1 MLRVSPST
9 APPEVTAIGDLG
21 RPGGAVPHGHR
32 PDWRSWLCSAICG
45 ESLAISRKT
54 KKLSYLDNV
63 RTFVRVYELGSMSAA
78 GRDLRIS
85 PAVTSSR
92 ISQLEEHLGVR
103 LFQRTTRSLTPTEQG
118 QSFYRG
124 ANEILDAIENAE
136 AQIANITDNPKGSLY
151 VAAPLG
157 VGRRLISP
165 QVPEFLA
172 QYPEVSVRLRLTDR
186 KVDLTTEGLDL
197 AFFLGQPEDSNLRIR
212 KIADVERVLCAA
224 PSYVEARGMPQ
235 NGAALVEDRHECLSL
250 RFPGATEFQWRLSTP
265 EGGKRFRVSGRY
277 ECDDGDVLTDW
288 ALAGHGIAMK
298 PRFEIAEHLASGR
311 LVEVA
316 QETPPEPIQMA
327 CLFTHRRRQDPKTRL
342 FMEFMIDRIS
352 AAFRDPA

>member
-1 MLRVSPST
+1 MCAQGTLG
-9 APPEVTAIGDLG
+9 EVNLSCYSCQSSSSIKKIG
-21 RPGGAVPHGHR
+21 RM
-32 PDWRSWLCSAICG
+32 
-45 ESLAISRKT
+45 
-54 KKLSYLDNV
+54 SYLDNI

-103 LFQRTTRSLTPTEQG
+103 LFQRTTRSLTATEQG
-118 QSFYRG
+118 KAFYRG
-124 ANEILDAIENAE
+124 ATEILVAVESAE
-136 AQIANITDNPKGSLY
+136 AQITNITENLRGSLY

-157 VGRRLISP
+157 VGRRLIAP
-165 QVPEFLA
+165 HVPDFLKD
-172 QYPEVSVRLRLTDR
+172 YPEVNVRLRLTDR

-224 PSYVEARGMPQ
+224 PEYIARRGMPAD
-235 NGAALVEDRHECLSL
+235 GTALVEEAHECLSL

-265 EGGKRFRVSGRY
+265 DGPKRFRVAGRF

-288 ALAGHGIAMK
+288 ALAGQGVAMK
-298 PRFEIAEHLASGR
+298 PVFEIADHLRTGA
-311 LVEVA
+311 LVPVA
-316 QETPPEPIQMA
+316 VATPPEPIQMA
-327 CLFTHRRRQDPKTRL
+327 CLFTHRRRQDPKSRL
-342 FMEFMIDRIS
+342 FMDFMVDRIARLIRAS
-352 AAFRDPA
+352 EAQSQEPR